1 MSEVLIAGC
10 GYVGSVAAELF
21 GAAGWKVAGWTRSGA
36 APGVS
41 CEMHALDLSD
51 ATSVRNAPGHFD
63 VIIHCAST
71 RGGDSELYRRV
82 YLEGARNLRQ
92 RFEDAAFIFVGST
105 SVYAQTGGEWVTE
118 ESAAEP
124 RHETG
129 KILRE
134 AEEFVLQNDGT
145 VTRFAGLYG
154 PGRSIYLQRL
164 LRGEAAIDPEN
175 DRFINQ
181 LHRDD
186 AARALFLLAT
196 VSKRSPSEIYNVA
209 DDRPV
214 RQSEYYRWLAAKLDR
229 PVPPAGVAQ
238 MTRKRGNSNKRVA
251 NTKLRSVGWNPAY
264 PSFHEGME
272 KSVFPALDQF
282 RMVKG

>member
-1 MSEVLIAGC
+1 MADVLIAGC
-10 GYVGSVAAELF
+10 GYVGSAAAELF
-21 GAAGWKVAGWTRSGA
+21 TAAGWKVTGWTRSGA

-41 CEMHALDLSD
+41 CEMHAVDLSD
-51 ATSVRNAPGHFD
+51 ATSVRNAPGDFD
-63 VIIHCAST
+63 VVIHCAST
-71 RGGDSELYRRV
+71 RGGDPELYRRV
-82 YLEGARNLRQ
+82 YLEGARNIRQ
-92 RFEDAAFIFVGST
+92 RFEDALFAFVSST

-118 ESAAEP
+118 QSAAEP

-134 AEEFVLQNDGT
+134 TEEFVLQSGGT
-145 VTRFAGLYG
+145 VARFAGIYG

-164 LRGEAAIDPEN
+164 LRGDAVIDPEN

-186 AARALFLLAT
+186 AARALVLLAT
-196 VSKRSPSEIYNVA
+196 PSPSSRSEIYNVA

-214 RQSEYYRWLAAKLDR
+214 RQSEYYRWLSAKLDR
-229 PVPPAGVAQ
+229 PIPPAGVAQ

-264 PSFHEGME
+264 PTFHEGME

-282 RMVKG
+282 RVER